1 MPVMIDLD
9 ALAVPDSGRALLP
22 LDLHSRAVALG
33 EPTGLFPD
41 GWVQARSAF
50 EFRALDTIT
59 SMSLEIWSPPDAEP
73 LGLTLALAGEP
84 TVTLKAPAGVI
95 TVLGY
100 TLQAAPATQ
109 FTVNLIADRERQ
121 LSAAD
126 HRRASYILRC
136 IGLY

>member
-59 SMSLEIWSPPDAEP
+59 SMAFEIWSPPYADQ
-73 LGLTLALAGEP
+73 LGLNLALADVP
-84 TVTLKAPAGVI
+84 SVKVKAPAGGVREY
-95 TVLGY
+95 GY
-100 TLQAAPATQ
+100 EHTL
-109 FTVNLIADRERQ
+109 
-121 LSAAD
+121 
-126 HRRASYILRC
+126 
-136 IGLY
+136 